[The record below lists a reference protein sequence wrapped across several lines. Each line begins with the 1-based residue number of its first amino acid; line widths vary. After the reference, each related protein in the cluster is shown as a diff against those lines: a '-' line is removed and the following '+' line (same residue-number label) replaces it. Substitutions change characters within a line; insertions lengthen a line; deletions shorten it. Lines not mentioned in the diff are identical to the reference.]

1 MHAQTAQYVN
11 AVQLPEDL
19 QPNEFHG
26 VQVIDYEV
34 AKESTKQQVNLS
46 LNTFSFLREGHK
58 EVMSDSTSIS
68 ISNSD
73 FLLMKAGKCL
83 MTEKFATNDY
93 YRSILLFF
101 PDEAV
106 LQFAQKY
113 DIQLLKNAERKSV
126 QRIAYDPFIQSFV
139 EGISEPNELSPDAQN
154 RLLQVK
160 FEELMIYL
168 TDTLGTEFL
177 SSLILDMDDQSHR
190 FLEVVESNK
199 LNKLTL
205 NELAFLSNMSLSTF
219 KRAFEKHFEESPSK
233 WFQER
238 RLEYAAFLLKNKA
251 MRASDI
257 YEEIGYDSLSNFIQ
271 TFKNKFGNTPKQYT
285 LN

>member
-1 MHAQTAQYVN
+1 MNT
-11 AVQLPEDL
+11 VQLPEDL
-19 QPNEFHG
+19 RPNEYKG
-26 VQVIDYEV
+26 VQVVDYEV
-34 AKESTKQQVNLS
+34 SKESTKQQVNLS
-46 LNTFSFLREGHK
+46 MNTFSFLREGHK
-58 EVMSDSTSIS
+58 EVMSDTASIS
-68 ISNSD
+68 ISNDD

-106 LQFAQKY
+106 FQFAQKY
-113 DIQLLKNAERKSV
+113 DIELSKNAERKSI
-126 QRIAYDPFIQSFV
+126 QQIAYDPFIQSFV
-139 EGISEPNELSPDAQN
+139 QSISEPNELSEDAYN

-168 TDTLGTEFL
+168 TDTLGNEFL

-219 KRAFEKHFEESPSK
+219 KRAFEKHFDESPSK

-257 YEEIGYDSLSNFIQ
+257 YEEIGYDTLSNFIQ
-271 TFKNKFGNTPKQYT
+271 AFKNKFGSTPKQYT
-285 LN
+285 IN